1 MLKYQTVRATF
12 LLLLVLFPI
21 SKVVAG
27 IAITPAFIRL
37 SETIQEKK
45 YNIPVTV
52 TNQSPKKTEYFL
64 VNVEAP
70 QANINGLPAS
80 KVLKWLKVKPKKI
93 TVQPGESRKVMLTV
107 KVPKGYTGDYR
118 IYLTIMQDPKKYDL
132 QIKQKK
138 IKSQV
143 GLMQLG
149 KTSTRLPE
157 FKTHIKALVKVNVPV
172 VIRALKPGQ
181 KPKLRSKD
189 ISISQLVVAPS
200 NQKGSAMKVISKVRN
215 KSRYDVVLRGGC
227 TVLNKKGTKK
237 LMRANLE
244 QGQLLQPKVTA
255 KIECQFN
262 SPLPRGRYRA
272 QGEFTAEIK
281 NARQKLLKITK
292 RNKIQ
297 IDKDLANQMAGTGT
311 VGASNNLVTP
321 LLLSTNMIQQ
331 EVFNGKARKVM
342 IEVTNPTNKKMT
354 VRTKFKLTN
363 KNRVKAIIKPKK
375 FRLSAGDSKRISI
388 DFKSKNKK
396 SPIYGFLEF
405 STSQAKGAP
414 PASIP
419 VVLVP
424 EGLKQKQKAN
434 FSDIKAVLTAGG
446 TRVLFNTEIHNSKS
460 SKEALYLNS
469 SVTATNLETG
479 IMIYN
484 TKGRLSTEHLLPGT
498 FVSVI
503 GEMDFARLKDG
514 VYKLLFQASSDE
526 GGLSIGKEVNLV
538 INRDIA
544 QKIKVVVNE

>member
-1 MLKYQTVRATF
+1 MLKLQTVRAIF
-12 LLLLVLFPI
+12 LLLLILFPI
-21 SKVVAG
+21 GKVVAG

-37 SETIQEKK
+37 SETIQGKK

-70 QANINGLPAS
+70 QAKINGLPAS

-189 ISISQLVVAPS
+189 ISVSKLSVAPS
-200 NQKGSAMKVISKVRN
+200 NQKGSAMKIISNVRN
-215 KSRYDVVLRGGC
+215 KSRYDIVLRGGC

-244 QGQLLQPKVTA
+244 QGQLLQPKVMA

-272 QGEFTAEIK
+272 QGEFTVEIK

-292 RNKIQ
+292 RNKIK
-297 IDKDLANQMAGTGT
+297 IDKNLANQMAGTGT
-311 VGASNNLVTP
+311 VGASNNLATP

-331 EVFNGKARKVM
+331 EVFNGKARKVT

-414 PASIP
+414 PLSIP
-419 VVLVP
+419 VVLIP

-469 SVTATNLETG
+469 SVTATNLESG

-484 TKGRLSTEHLLPGT
+484 TNGRLSKEHLLPGD
-498 FVSVI
+498 FVSVT
-503 GEMDFARLKDG
+503 GEMDFARLEDG
-514 VYKLLFQASSDE
+514 VYKILFQANSDE

-538 INRDIA
+538 VNRDIA
-544 QKIKVVVNE
+544 QKVKVVVNE

>member
-1 MLKYQTVRATF
+1 MMKYKTIKAIF
-12 LLLLVLFPI
+12 LLSLLTIPI
-21 SKVVAG
+21 GKVVAG

-37 SETIQEKK
+37 SETIQDKT

-52 TNQSPKKTEYFL
+52 TNQSPRKTEYFL

-70 QANINGLPAS
+70 QASINGLPAS
-80 KVLKWLKVKPKKI
+80 KVLKWLKVKPSKI
-93 TVQPGESRKVMLTV
+93 TVQPGESRKVLVTV

-118 IYLTIMQDPKKYDL
+118 VYLSIMQDPKKYDL

-138 IKSQV
+138 IKSQI

-157 FKTHIKALVKVNVPV
+157 FKTHIKALVKVNVPL

-189 ISISQLVVAPS
+189 IAVSNLSVTLSSKKGKAMSMISQI
-200 NQKGSAMKVISKVRN
+200 KN
-215 KSRYDVVLRGGC
+215 KSRFDVVIRGGC

-237 LMRANLE
+237 LMRADLS
-244 QGQLLQPKVTA
+244 QGLLLQPKVVA

-262 SPLPRGRYRA
+262 SALPRGKYRA
-272 QGEFTAEIK
+272 QGEFTAAIK
-281 NARQKLLKITK
+281 GASKLLKISK
-292 RNKIQ
+292 RNKIK
-297 IDKDLANQMAGTGT
+297 IDKNLSNLMSGRGTA
-311 VGASNNLVTP
+311 GASNNLVTP
-321 LLLSTNMIQQ
+321 LLLSTNMVQQ
-331 EVFNGKARKVM
+331 EVFNGKARKVT

-354 VRTKFKLTN
+354 IRTKFKLTN

-424 EGLKQKQKAN
+424 EGLKQQQKAK
-434 FSDIKAVLTAGG
+434 FLDVKVVLTAGG
-446 TRVLFNTEIHNSKS
+446 TRVLFQTNIRNSET

-469 SVTATNLETG
+469 TVSATNIESG
-479 IMIYN
+479 VMVHN
-484 TKGRLSTEHLLPGT
+484 TKGHLSAEYLLPGT
-498 FVSVI
+498 SVSVV
-503 GEMDFARLKDG
+503 GEMDFARLEDG
-514 VYKLLFQASSDE
+514 VYKLLFQATSDE